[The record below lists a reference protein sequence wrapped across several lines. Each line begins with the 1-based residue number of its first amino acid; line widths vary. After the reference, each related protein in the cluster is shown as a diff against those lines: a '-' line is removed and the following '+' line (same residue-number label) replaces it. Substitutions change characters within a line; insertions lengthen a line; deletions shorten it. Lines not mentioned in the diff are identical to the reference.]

1 MIELRYYQQDAKEA
15 FYDHLTKR
23 DDNPCIVIPTAG
35 GKTPVIAS
43 ICADAVNLWQGRVLV
58 LAHVKELLEQT
69 ADKLNKMC
77 PEVRYGIYSAGLG
90 RREKSA
96 PVIIAG
102 IQSVFRRAEE
112 MGAFDL
118 VLVDE
123 AHMIPPD
130 GDGMYRQFLA
140 EAKTVNPEVR
150 VGGLTATPYR
160 LKTGPI
166 CTPDGILNHV
176 CYEVGVRELMARG
189 HISKVTS
196 KDAKAKA
203 DLSKVDIRRGEFD
216 SEQMESAFNQ
226 DDLVEAACREIVER
240 AGGRKSI
247 LIFTSGIDHGEHVTQ
262 VLRRLT
268 GEEVN
273 FLTGETDTWRRDEIL
288 DQFKEQ
294 AYRWLVN
301 VNVLTTGFDAP
312 GIDCVALLRST
323 LSPGLYYQ
331 MVGRGFRLHQGKEN
345 CLVLDFG
352 GNVTRHGPVDKITA
366 RKNRMPGRGGNNG
379 KTCPQC
385 DEVVASNVSVCP
397 CGYLFIGD
405 EGKPKHNASAGE
417 DGVVSGETK
426 RETLRVSSVKY
437 AVHKKKGADDSAP
450 KTLRVDYWI
459 GFARRV
465 SEWVCLEHSGFARN
479 KAVAWWVRRS
489 ILRPP
494 VSAAEGAVLAERG
507 ALAEPT
513 EIVVETVAGDKFPR
527 IVEYTLGPVPQE
539 LREVEDEPAEENWV
553 AAAGEFA
560 GEYAGVKT
568 NAFTPDDLDFLFG
581 ENLPDGEDEV
591 PF

>member
-1 MIELRYYQQDAKEA
+1 VIELRYYQQDAKEA

-96 PVIIAG
+96 PVVIAG

-216 SEQMESAFNQ
+216 IEQMESAFNQ
-226 DDLVEAACREIVER
+226 DDLVEAACREIIER
-240 AGGRKSI
+240 AGQRKSI
-247 LIFTSGIDHGEHVTQ
+247 LIFTSGICHGEHVTQ
-262 VLRRLT
+262 VHRRLT

-273 FLTGETDTWRRDEIL
+273 FLTGETDTLRRDEIL
-288 DQFKEQ
+288 NQFKEQ

-312 GIDCVALLRST
+312 AIDCVALLRST

-331 MVGRGFRLHQGKEN
+331 MVGRGFRLHPGKEN

-352 GNVTRHGPVDKITA
+352 GNVVSTLTLTSQRKACSLNWSSISSRRH
-366 RKNRMPGRGGNNG
+366 
-379 KTCPQC
+379 
-385 DEVVASNVSVCP
+385 VSVMP
-397 CGYLFIGD
+397 VRKF
-405 EGKPKHNASAGE
+405 
-417 DGVVSGETK
+417 T
-426 RETLRVSSVKY
+426 SSPVI
-437 AVHKKKGADDSAP
+437 S
-450 KTLRVDYWI
+450 RS
-459 GFARRV
+459 RRV
-465 SEWVCLEHSGFARN
+465 TFSPWSMPLVKIRMDFRPADRSTISRHAAPTRSSWL
-479 KAVAWWVRRS
+479 KADSICSLSNSPRRIS
-489 ILRPP
+489 TPLR
-494 VSAAEGAVLAERG
+494 SAF
-507 ALAEPT
+507 ALAALLVSFE
-513 EIVVETVAGDKFPR
+513 R
-527 IVEYTLGPVPQE
+527 
-539 LREVEDEPAEENWV
+539 
-553 AAAGEFA
+553 
-560 GEYAGVKT
+560 
-568 NAFTPDDLDFLFG
+568 
-581 ENLPDGEDEV
+581 
-591 PF
+591 